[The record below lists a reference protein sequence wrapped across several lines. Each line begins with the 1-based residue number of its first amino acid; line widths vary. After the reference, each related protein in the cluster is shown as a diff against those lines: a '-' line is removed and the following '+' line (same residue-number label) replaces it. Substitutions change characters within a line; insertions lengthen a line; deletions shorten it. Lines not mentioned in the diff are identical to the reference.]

1 MGEAANI
8 ALNAI
13 GKQDTHLLSKDP
25 KDSLFKYDY
34 KRHSQYTKNYVIR
47 NVYNESNDIL
57 DDVTMKVEYNPQ
69 NMGHLLGNFW
79 IKIPV
84 TPRAGESFITNDR
97 TYSSVSE
104 YLFLDGLGFNLIH
117 SVNMYVDEILVE
129 TITNDWIAIN
139 HSLYASRTQQVA
151 NNLSMGAGNSIISTE
166 SNFPSFLDQL
176 QSSSDIMVHIPFFF
190 SQVLNDADADNK
202 GRRPLFPVCA
212 VHKQKIIF
220 EIRFQPKSFWKI
232 RFDSPII
239 DTVHEFQIITEEYI
253 IPGEELIFFRNN
265 NWRQTVVL
273 TTKENSKETDTLSQD
288 EIKQKLS
295 PRGAVKTIHW
305 FVRRSIHENLDRSIL
320 NENLL
325 RSYRHET
332 GLVPEDVNS
341 RTHNIFSDAHLIKK
355 SRLYM
360 KGQSYPLIRN
370 NESQLH
376 HVLQAHKHKLNIQQ
390 NRIHVLTQ
398 SFSLFPKK
406 YQSTGYFN
414 FSSILSD
421 NTTLQVEIN
430 RDKNINGE
438 YYDPFAGRTLYVLHI
453 YYTSYFT
460 LHFDGGFL
468 LKIE

>member
-1 MGEAANI
+1 MSEAANI

-13 GKQDTHLLSKDP
+13 GMQDTLLSKDP
-25 KDSLFKYDY
+25 EDSLFKYDY
-34 KRHSQYTKNYVIR
+34 KRHSQYTKNYAIR
-47 NVYNESNDIL
+47 NVYNKNNDIL
-57 DDVTMKVEYNPQ
+57 DDVTMKVEYNPRS
-69 NMGHLLGNFW
+69 MGNLLGNVW

-84 TPRAGESFITNDR
+84 RPRVELSMINDT
-97 TYSSVSE
+97 TYSTVSE

-117 SVNMYVDEILVE
+117 SVNMYVDEMLVE

-151 NNLSMGAGNSIISTE
+151 NELSLGAGNSIRSTE
-166 SNFPSFLDQL
+166 SNFPAYLDKQQSF
-176 QSSSDIMVHIPFFF
+176 SYIMVHIPFFF
-190 SQVLNDADADNK
+190 SQILNDTDRENK

-232 RFDSPII
+232 RYNSPVI
-239 DTVHEFQIITEEYI
+239 DTVHEFQIITEEYLI
-253 IPGEELIFFRNN
+253 SKEEILFFRND

-273 TTKENSKETDTLSQD
+273 TTKENPIETDTLSQN
-288 EIKQKLS
+288 EIKQKLA

-305 FVRRSIHENLDRSIL
+305 FVRRSIHESLYRDISQEYI
-320 NENLL
+320 L

-341 RTHNIFSDAHLIKK
+341 RTHNVFSDAHLIKK

-360 KGQSYPLIRN
+360 KGQSFPLIRN
-370 NESQLH
+370 DESQLN

-390 NRIHVLTQ
+390 SRIHVLTH

-406 YQSTGYFN
+406 YQSTGYID
-414 FSSILSD
+414 FSSLISD
-421 NTTLQVEIN
+421 NTVLQVEIN
-430 RDKNINGE
+430 RDKNVDGE
-438 YYDPFAGRTLYVLHI
+438 YYDPYVGRTLYVLHV

-460 LHFDGGFL
+460 LHFGGGLL